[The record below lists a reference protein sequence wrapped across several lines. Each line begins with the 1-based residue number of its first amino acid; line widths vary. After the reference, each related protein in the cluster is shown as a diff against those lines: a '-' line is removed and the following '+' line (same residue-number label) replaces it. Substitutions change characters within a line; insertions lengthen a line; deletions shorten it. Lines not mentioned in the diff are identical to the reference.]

1 MSKRRRSIDPEFVEW
16 LQSKKN
22 LKERSS
28 RDVRS
33 HLLRADEIID
43 VDDMTLREPEV
54 TYGLSKSEKYQE
66 LPSSTKSHLKRA
78 VRLYKEY
85 LAEKWKD
92 VNKKIFNLFW

>member
-1 MSKRRRSIDPEFVEW
+1 MSKRRRSVDPEFVDW
-16 LQSKKN
+16 LQSEKN

-28 RDVRS
+28 RDVKS

-66 LPSSTKSHLKRA
+66 LPLPGIVIRKSITSINHFKT
-78 VRLYKEY
+78 
-85 LAEKWKD
+85 D
-92 VNKKIFNLFW
+92 T

>member
-16 LQSKKN
+16 LQSEKN

-28 RDVRS
+28 RDVKS

-85 LAEKWKD
+85 LED

>member
-1 MSKRRRSIDPEFVEW
+1 MSKKRRPIDPEFVEW
-16 LQSKKN
+16 LQAEKN

-28 RDVRS
+28 RDVKS

-43 VDDMTLREPEV
+43 MDIDDITLREPEV
-54 TYGLSKSEKYQE
+54 TYGLSKSDKYQD

-85 LAEKWKD
+85 LGIR
-92 VNKKIFNLFW
+92 NQRPG